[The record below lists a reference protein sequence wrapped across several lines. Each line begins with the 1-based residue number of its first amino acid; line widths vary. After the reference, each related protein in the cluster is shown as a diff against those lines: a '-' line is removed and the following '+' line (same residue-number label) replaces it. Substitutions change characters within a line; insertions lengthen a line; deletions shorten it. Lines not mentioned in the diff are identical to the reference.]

1 MMYDYW
7 NAVKPPATP
16 GRGTI
21 PDHRDVRRVADVLR
35 GVDPAMERALTIN
48 GVRPH

>member
-7 NAVKPPATP
+7 NAVKPPANR

-21 PDHRDVRRVADVLR
+21 PDRVIARRVA
-35 GVDPAMERALTIN
+35 GVIQGADSAMEEALRIL
-48 GVRPH
+48 R